1 MYQKIMVPVDLRHTD
16 RMEKA
21 LRTAADL
28 AKLYR
33 ASVTY
38 VGVTG
43 PEPSELGHNPG
54 EFAARLD
61 GFAKAEAAKGGHSAA
76 SHMVISQDPT
86 VEMDKALQDA
96 VTATG
101 ADLVVMATHLP
112 NVTDYV
118 WASHG
123 GTLASHAAA
132 SVMLVRG

>member
-1 MYQKIMVPVDLRHTD
+1 MYQKIMVPVDLRHAD
-16 RMEKA
+16 RMGKA

-28 AKLYR
+28 AGLYG

-54 EFAARLD
+54 EYAARLD
-61 GFAKAEAAKGGHSAA
+61 SFAAAQAEIGGHRAE

-86 VEMDKALQDA
+86 VEMDKALHDA
-96 VTATG
+96 VEATG
-101 ADLVVMATHLP
+101 SDLVVMATHLP

-123 GTLASHAAA
+123 GTLALHAQV